1 MRINRADIDLWR
13 AREMQGLRRSSES
26 SSTSSVL
33 DHRFDVA
40 AKRSLARRRSR
51 ATDLDGPGAT
61 PPLDNL
67 LEQTTGNVVILRYLI
82 DSVLPALPMS
92 ADVRQS
98 AQMLFTE
105 DMDHHLRVL
114 DAANEED
121 RKLEFDGKLGQP

>member
-1 MRINRADIDLWR
+1 
-13 AREMQGLRRSSES
+13 MQGLRRSNES
-26 SSTSSVL
+26 SSPPSVL
-33 DHRFDVA
+33 DHRLDA
-40 AKRSLARRRSR
+40 AARRSLAGRRRR
-51 ATDLDGPGAT
+51 VADIDGPGAT

-67 LEQTTGNVVILRYLI
+67 LEKTAGNVVILRYLI
-82 DSVLPALPMS
+82 EHVLPTLTMS

-121 RKLEFDGKLGQP
+121 RELELDGKLGQP